1 MTTAKKYK
9 TALVEPSPIV
19 LAGIKTLLASCDDF
33 DIFLTVPD
41 VRTFISSPKASACDI
56 ILVNPSVA
64 DHHARHSLK
73 ELVSQGRDIPVAA
86 IAYAYAP
93 AVETEQYDA
102 VIDVTDDKPAIVKK
116 LRRCLQDK
124 DAAVSEGSGHD
135 NAELSPREKEILA
148 CLACGHTNKEI
159 AERNNISVHTVISHR
174 KNISRKTGIKTVSG
188 LTVYA
193 LLNNLISRT
202 EIE

>member
-1 MTTAKKYK
+1 MTATKKYK

-19 LAGIKTLLASCDDF
+19 LAGIKTLLTSCDDF

-41 VRTFISSPKASACDI
+41 VRTFTTSPKASSCDL
-56 ILVNPSVA
+56 ILINPAVA

-73 ELVSQGRDIPVAA
+73 GLVSQGRDIPVAA

-93 AVETEQYDA
+93 AGEMEQYDA
-102 VIDVTDDKPAIVKK
+102 VIDITDDKPAIVKK
-116 LRRCLQDK
+116 LRRCFLDR
-124 DAAVSEGSGHD
+124 DSSPESPGHD
-135 NAELSPREKEILA
+135 SAELSAREKEILA
-148 CLACGHTNKEI
+148 CLASGHTNKEI

-193 LLNNLISRT
+193 LLNNLINKT
-202 EIE
+202 EVE

>member
-19 LAGIKTLLASCDDF
+19 LAGIRSLLASCDDF
-33 DIFLTVPD
+33 DIFLTAPD
-41 VRTFISSPKASACDI
+41 VRTFISSPKASSCDR
-56 ILVNPSVA
+56 ILINPAVA
-64 DHHARHSLK
+64 DRHGRTSLK
-73 ELVSQGRDIPVAA
+73 GLISQGRDIPVAA
-86 IAYAYAP
+86 IAYVYAP
-93 AVETEQYDA
+93 AAEMEQYDT
-102 VIDVTDDKPAIVKK
+102 VIDIIDDKPAIIKK
-116 LRRCLQDK
+116 LHRCFRDRNSVIEK
-124 DAAVSEGSGHD
+124 YGHD

-148 CLACGHTNKEI
+148 CLANGHTNKEI

-193 LLNNLISRT
+193 LLNNLIDRPET
-202 EIE
+202 E